1 MKKIIIDNLTL
12 PIGSCRLERSESG
25 AQVILENEKAFS
37 ITLPESCILQK
48 LSENKGQ
55 VITKH
60 DLIVAAWGRPEII
73 GSNSL
78 PVAITNLRKILEIA
92 NIKITN
98 VPRKGY
104 KIDIPVAEERVVLE
118 AVSLSSKQEQIENQP
133 EKKFPL
139 VQGGVEKAKL
149 YGALITLFFSTYAV
163 MYASF
168 SWVKVDCQIFGE
180 ATVCSLKGE
189 RPNSTQVD
197 GKQGFFYFS
206 KSTGLMEV
214 NHAEA

>member
-1 MKKIIIDNLTL
+1 MKKMIDELSL

-48 LSENKGQ
+48 LSENKGE

-78 PVAITNLRKILEIA
+78 PVAITNLRKVLEIS

-98 VPRKGY
+98 VPRRGY
-104 KIDIPVAEERVVLE
+104 KIDIPEAEEVADVEPTREHVALAPLE
-118 AVSLSSKQEQIENQP
+118 QRNHGLEQV
-133 EKKFPL
+133 K
-139 VQGGVEKAKL
+139 V
-149 YGALITLFFSTYAV
+149 YGALLTLLFSAYAAI
-163 MYASF
+163 YTTF
-168 SWVKVDCQIFGE
+168 SWVKVECQQYGE
-180 ATVCSLKGE
+180 ATICSIQGE
-189 RPNSTQVD
+189 QPSREQVV
-197 GKQGFFYFS
+197 GKAGRFYYS
-206 KSTGLMEV
+206 DQSGLMEV
-214 NHAEA
+214 SHGSRS

>member
-1 MKKIIIDNLTL
+1 MNKIQIDDLTL

-37 ITLPESCILQK
+37 ITLPESRILQK
-48 LSENKGQ
+48 LSENKGE

-78 PVAITNLRKILEIA
+78 PVAITNLRKVLEIS

-104 KIDIPVAEERVVLE
+104 KIDIPEVEEVAIEPPSV
-118 AVSLSSKQEQIENQP
+118 QEVIVYP
-133 EKKFPL
+133 E
-139 VQGGVEKAKL
+139 QRNHWVEKAKV
-149 YGALITLFFSTYAV
+149 YSALFSLLFSAYTAIYV
-163 MYASF
+163 TF
-168 SWVKVDCQIFGE
+168 SWVKVDCQQFGQ
-180 ATVCSLKGE
+180 ATVCNIKGE
-189 RPNSTQVD
+189 QPDLSQVT
-197 GKQGFFYFS
+197 GKSGRFYYAHQS
-206 KSTGLMEV
+206 GLMEV
-214 NHAEA
+214 SNDAGS